1 MNPAITAAIIAAHE
15 QAPTLVQ
22 RLTTAGALSGA
33 TAIAVASETAAQRA
47 EVEQALRSGIVRRR
61 ADGYLFVDRQAVAER
76 NARIG
81 RAILLWGAIALT
93 FLASAVALLSFAR

>member
-22 RLTTAGALSGA
+22 RLTTAGAVSSA
-33 TAIAVASETAAQRA
+33 TAAQRA
-47 EVEQALRSGIVRRR
+47 EAEQAIRSGIVRRR
-61 ADGYLFVDRQAVAER
+61 ADGHLFVDRQAVAER

-81 RAILLWGAIALT
+81 RAFLLWGAIALT